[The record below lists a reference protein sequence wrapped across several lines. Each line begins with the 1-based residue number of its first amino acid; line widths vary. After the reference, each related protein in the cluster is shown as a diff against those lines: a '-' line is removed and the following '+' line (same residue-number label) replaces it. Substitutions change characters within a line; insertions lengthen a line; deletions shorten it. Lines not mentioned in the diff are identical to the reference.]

1 MNHQKV
7 DGITLTD
14 NFTVSFFKKPTK
26 CRKHFAIKLLFDST
40 VHIETKEND
49 MVEILRS
56 ESRSFCDPLIEIVLA
71 GKVTNT
77 KTKNYWNIL
86 MFCLFFHLKPIQIH
100 TWIVLLANNS
110 NVENKTFRISPRVY
124 CACFDCSEFDNNSD
138 WPRKRRA
145 IPLLNKMKSVC
156 NAGFWMPLNSGG
168 LNYLECVIGA
178 NLNISIRTRENY

>member
-1 MNHQKV
+1 MELHLPTISPSLSSRNQQNARK
-7 DGITLTD
+7 ISRW
-14 NFTVSFFKKPTK
+14 NCYFTVQYMLKQRKMIWSRNKEANPAVFATHLLKLSLRAKKLIP
-26 CRKHFAIKLLFDST
+26 KL
-40 VHIETKEND
+40 
-49 MVEILRS
+49 
-56 ESRSFCDPLIEIVLA
+56 
-71 GKVTNT
+71 
-77 KTKNYWNIL
+77 KNNWNIL

-110 NVENKTFRISPRVY
+110 DVENKTFRISPRVY